1 MAQGSL
7 VRPFLCVLY
16 QLYVNDLPL
25 YLTILPYAD
34 DGTIHTALGFTFIT
48 TRVGVSK
55 SQSETKRSKRL
66 SDSIRESNMLGLLTE
81 ELQIRKVQHIL

>member
-7 VRPFLCVLY
+7 VRPFLFVLY

-25 YLTILPYAD
+25 YLTILTYAD

-48 TRVGVSK
+48 TRVEACPFMVFQK
-55 SQSETKRSKRL
+55 TKARL
-66 SDSIRESNMLGLLTE
+66 NAVKDYRIPLENQTC
-81 ELQIRKVQHIL
+81 